1 MDIRVTL
8 SAREAR
14 TFFFGL
20 LAIELLL
27 LAAYLTLHVLGAGL
41 EAGPLRPWLDLGAD
55 TSVPAWF
62 SSIQLFLVGAVL
74 LVAALNNGRPD
85 VVRPSFLAAA
95 GLAFVFLSAD
105 ESARIHE
112 KITEV
117 ARAGQLNWLLI
128 HGTHGAWIMV
138 YLVAGALLL
147 AAGRR
152 SLLALWRH
160 LRHEMQVAA
169 AGALVFVAGGVGVE
183 LIGFYLVPGST
194 PYKVATAVE
203 EFLEMAGVSVMLY
216 AALLVNRALA
226 PGRSLIPDP

>member
-8 SAREAR
+8 SGREAR
-14 TFFFGL
+14 TLFFGL

-27 LAAYLTLHVLGAGL
+27 LAAYLTLHVLGAGF
-41 EAGPLRPWLDLGAD
+41 EAGPLRPWLDLGDD
-55 TSVPAWF
+55 TSLPAWF
-62 SSIQLFLVGAVL
+62 SSVQLFLVGVVL
-74 LVAALNNGRPD
+74 LVAALNNGRPH

-95 GLAFVFLSAD
+95 GLVFVFLSAD
-105 ESARIHE
+105 EGARIHE

-117 ARAGQLNWLLI
+117 ARAGRVDWLLI
-128 HGTHGAWIMV
+128 RGAYGAWIMV
-138 YLVAGALLL
+138 YLAAGALLL

-160 LRHEMQVAA
+160 LHPEMQVAV
-169 AGALVFVAGGVGVE
+169 AGALVFVTGGIGVE
-183 LIGFYLVPGST
+183 LIGFYLAPGST

-216 AALLVNRALA
+216 AALLVNRALVPA
-226 PGRSLIPDP
+226 RT